1 MPLNCKWF
9 FAALSCERNNVK
21 NLHHKAEKKS
31 VEIRNAPVQENLICR
46 TGKRLR
52 KNLCQDLLSKNDS
65 VILLAEVPRTAFSG
79 TNFIVS

>member
-1 MPLNCKWF
+1 MHCKWIF
-9 FAALSCERNNVK
+9 SALRYGCNNVK

-31 VEIRNAPVQENLICR
+31 VEIRQALVQETLILR
-46 TGKRLR
+46 IGNRLR

>member
-31 VEIRNAPVQENLICR
+31 VEIRNAPVQENLI
-46 TGKRLR
+46 
-52 KNLCQDLLSKNDS
+52 
-65 VILLAEVPRTAFSG
+65 
-79 TNFIVS
+79 